1 MMSRRVQESNRATD
15 GRRKEQKAEHAVL
28 TTAKLSSGHDREIP
42 HPGP

>member
-1 MMSRRVQESNRATD
+1 MMSRRVQESNRAMD
-15 GRRKEQKAEHAVL
+15 GLRKEQKAEHAFL